1 MQVLS
6 SKRKPQEDG
15 LVGHGTP
22 CATGGLEA
30 GLEGVR
36 PLSVLAPVCAL
47 SPHGSPRLLGPC
59 ALCSLP
65 GRRT

>member
-6 SKRKPQEDG
+6 SKRRPQEDS
-15 LVGHGTP
+15 LVSHGTP

-30 GLEGVR
+30 GVEGIR
-36 PLSVLAPVCAL
+36 LLSVLVPVCAL
-47 SPHGSPRLLGPC
+47 SPHGSPRLLGLC
-59 ALCSLP
+59 ALCSVP